1 MKNAI
6 NKTTMS
12 GNNHINILN
21 ITTATK
27 IAIIMNAKSLSSI
40 WNHIFSILYKVL
52 IQNIINEKNQK

>member
-12 GNNHINILN
+12 GNNHTNILN

-27 IAIIMNAKSLSSI
+27 IAIITNAKSLSSI
-40 WNHIFSILYKVL
+40 
-52 IQNIINEKNQK
+52 

>member
-6 NKTTMS
+6 SNTTIT

-40 WNHIFSILYKVL
+40 
-52 IQNIINEKNQK
+52 